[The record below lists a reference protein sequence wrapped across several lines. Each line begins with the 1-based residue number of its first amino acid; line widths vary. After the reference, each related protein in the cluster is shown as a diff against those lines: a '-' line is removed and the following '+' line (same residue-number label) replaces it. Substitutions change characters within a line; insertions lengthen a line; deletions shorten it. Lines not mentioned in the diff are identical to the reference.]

1 MNTTQRIIKT
11 ARQAHRY
18 LFPLAIIAVA
28 LFIISALAHI
38 VASWLPPGESK
49 EAFQWLFRHL
59 HTLAFLDGFP
69 LLRLSLMLVLTTCVL
84 AMLAA
89 GITMLICLKRKQAL
103 SRPRR
108 THRLLAT
115 ILAVPLIGFTA
126 SGLFHLFY
134 MEYGP
139 VEAEVQQQKLNH
151 AAGIH
156 RDAPPRADALGRAEQ
171 TSFRQLH
178 MWGFIKP
185 LAGKPGR
192 DAALTFILVVLVML
206 VMFGYRLCKRH

>member
-1 MNTTQRIIKT
+1 MNTQQRMIQI
-11 ARQAHRY
+11 ARRTHRY
-18 LFPLAIIAVA
+18 LFRLAVTAVA
-28 LFIISALAHI
+28 LFVFSALAHI

-49 EAFQWLFRHL
+49 ETFQWVFRHL
-59 HTLAFLDGFP
+59 HTLAFLEDLP
-69 LLRLSLMLVLTTCVL
+69 LLRLSLMLALTTAVL

-103 SRPRR
+103 SRARR
-108 THRLLAT
+108 THRLLAA

-171 TSFRQLH
+171 ASFRHLH

-192 DAALTFILVVLVML
+192 DAALTCILVVLAML
-206 VMFGYRLCKRH
+206 VMAGYRLRKRH